1 MAKARPERI
10 DPQWPEAP
18 AGHKHA
24 VSELASDMQ
33 GALSPFGG
41 TAFPQ
46 PLEELGYHHPST
58 TINR

>member
-1 MAKARPERI
+1 M
-10 DPQWPEAP
+10 
-18 AGHKHA
+18 
-24 VSELASDMQ
+24 SELASDVQ